1 MSFVSQLFL
10 AGLLATSI
18 PVIIHLL
25 FRRQKR
31 QVIFSTL
38 RFLKKVTEEK
48 ARRLRIKE
56 WLLLALR
63 IVIVA
68 LIALAFARP
77 FFKDEK
83 QAQEARTDLVILF
96 DDSYSMATL
105 EDGVSRLS
113 KARARANELLAELKP
128 ADRAA
133 LLTVTKGGN
142 VVQPLS
148 TDVDLTA
155 ASLADLKPVNQF
167 CRYWPAVKRAHAL
180 LVASDGQKKRLAF
193 ITDGQLTSWEGMSEV
208 RTLEG
213 IGKTISLETTLVGE
227 PSTTNFA
234 ILDAKLPS
242 KIWSSDEPVKI
253 AAKVANYSRRPVV
266 GAKLSFSL
274 DRWPGSHKEASSK
287 LTSVATKSFSLDPNE
302 VGTVTLKAPLP
313 AKDDIL
319 GRLTI
324 ESPDGLPVDNS
335 YYFSVSA
342 EDAIRVLCVED
353 WNAPRPF
360 QQATYYLQRALVP
373 KLETEKKSPSY
384 VQVKLITREMLESV
398 DLRKFQ
404 VVVLA
409 NVSSFLPTAVDRV
422 DAFVRNG
429 GGLIIFAGDQ
439 LEKEFYNEQ
448 GFKEGKG
455 WMPAKLASKAGDD
468 NRREDFWNL
477 VPKEKRHE
485 LFLPYSGDSLT
496 ELSSARFFRYQSAE
510 PAKDATVVAVFDN
523 DAPAFIERKVGE
535 GRSLLITT
543 TCNADWT
550 DFPKRGT
557 FLPMAHQMIRFLSPR
572 DRTSRSLLSLEED
585 LGQTFGGSRSYKELE
600 ALSAVGP
607 NGARVKVTEPL
618 TRPGLYHILNQD
630 GKRVT
635 RSVAVNLNTRESN
648 PARVDMSEIASLGVS
663 PQAEQKAIE
672 ASGRALWD
680 ERGRASNWWRHLL
693 AAVLGLMMV
702 ELAVANSRT

>member
-31 QVIFSTL
+31 QVLFSTL

-63 IVIVA
+63 IAIVA
-68 LIALAFARP
+68 LIAFAFSRP
-77 FFKDEK
+77 FLKDEK

-96 DDSYSMATL
+96 DDSYSMATI
-105 EDGVSRLS
+105 EEGESRLYKA
-113 KARARANELLAELKP
+113 KARARDLLDELKP

-133 LLTVTKGGN
+133 IVTTSKGGN

-148 TDVDLTA
+148 SDIELTA
-155 ASLADLKPVNQF
+155 ASLSDLKSVNHF

-180 LVASDGQKKRLAF
+180 LAASDGQKKRLVF

-213 IGKTISLETTLVGE
+213 IGKTISLEAALVGE
-227 PSTTNFA
+227 PSTANLA
-234 ILDAKLPS
+234 VLDARLPS
-242 KIWSSDEPVKI
+242 KIWSGDEPVKI
-253 AAKVANYSRRPVV
+253 SVKVANYSRRPVV

-274 DRWPGSHKEASSK
+274 NRWPETSEEASAK
-287 LTSVATKSFSLDPNE
+287 LTEVATKNFSLDPNE

-313 AKDDIL
+313 RKDNIL
-319 GRLTI
+319 GQITI
-324 ESPDGLPVDNS
+324 ESQDGLQIDNS

-353 WNAPRPF
+353 WEAPKPF
-360 QQATYYLQRALVP
+360 LQATYYLQRALVP
-373 KLETEKKSPSY
+373 KLETEKASAGY
-384 VQVKLITREMLESV
+384 IQVKLITREMLESV

-409 NVSSFLPTAVDRV
+409 NVSAFPPTAVDRL

-429 GGLIIFAGDQ
+429 GGLIVFAGDQ
-439 LEKEFYNEQ
+439 LDPEFYNQ
-448 GFKEGKG
+448 HGFKEGRG
-455 WMPAKLASKAGDD
+455 WMPAKLAAKAGDD
-468 NRREDFWNL
+468 NRREDFWTL
-477 VPKEKRHE
+477 VPREKRHE

-496 ELSSARFFRYQSAE
+496 ELSSARFFRYQSVE
-510 PAKDATVVAVFDN
+510 PAEDADVIAVFDN

-543 TCNADWT
+543 SCNADWT

-557 FLPMAHQMIRFLSPR
+557 FLPMAHQMIRYLSPR

-600 ALSAVGP
+600 TLSAVGP
-607 NGARVKVTEPL
+607 EGVRVKVTDPM
-618 TRPGLYHILNQD
+618 TRPGLYHVLNQD
-630 GKRVT
+630 GNVVT
-635 RSVAVNLNTRESN
+635 RSIAVNLNTRESN

-663 PQAEQKAIE
+663 PQAEQQAIE
-672 ASGRALWD
+672 ASGRALWE

-693 AAVLGLMMV
+693 LAVLGLMMV